1 MPSLDGCSL
10 LQRLPQDLLFD
21 VLHRLGAS
29 CRGPRVILRRLSKA
43 TQPLPSA
50 EENKAEQPLPPSP
63 KDDDFS
69 PWRDPRVVAVCGSTG
84 ALMLGHG
91 VASPILPLFA
101 NELGASAAA
110 VGSSSN
116 VGARTTAPADGHPL
130 LTRFGLLFRQWP
142 SPHLASLGWRSTSQ
156 SV

>member
-1 MPSLDGCSL
+1 MRQHLV
-10 LQRLPQDLLFD
+10 RLANPHHP
-21 VLHRLGAS
+21 VLHCLGAS
-29 CRGPRVILRRLSKA
+29 CHGPSVILRRLSKA

-50 EENKAEQPLPPSP
+50 EENKAEQPPPPSP

-142 SPHLASLGWRSTSQ
+142 SPPLASLGWRSTSQ